1 MRLRLTE
8 AILSDNDAAA
18 AANRE
23 AVTQAG
29 ITMLNMMGSPG
40 SGKTSVIEQLVSRQD
55 AGGFAVIEGDIA
67 TDRDAARVRAA
78 GAPAIQINTDGACH
92 LAAKQVARALSELP
106 LQQLRLVLIENV
118 GNLVCPT
125 SFDLGELGKVVV
137 TSVPEGD
144 EKPEK
149 YPGAFRK
156 ACAVVLNKMD
166 LLPHVRFD
174 LGAFRASCRDIN
186 PSAPL
191 FEVSCQTGEGIEEL
205 LAWMLSLRPAT
216 G

>member
-1 MRLRLTE
+1 MRVELTE
-8 AILSDNDAAA
+8 AILSDNDVAA

-23 AVTQAG
+23 AMTRAG
-29 ITMLNMMGSPG
+29 IVMLDFMGSPG
-40 SGKTSVIEQLVSRQD
+40 SGKTSVLEKLLATQSKVTIGV
-55 AGGFAVIEGDIA
+55 VEGDIA
-67 TDRDAARVRAA
+67 TDKDAARVRAA
-78 GAPAIQINTDGACH
+78 GGPAVQVNTDGACH
-92 LAAKQVARALSELP
+92 LEAREIARALGDLP
-106 LQQLRLVLIENV
+106 LDELEFVVIENV

-125 SFDLGELGKVVV
+125 SFDLGEYGKVIV

-156 ACAVVLNKMD
+156 GCAIVLNKTD
-166 LLPHVRFD
+166 LLPFVRYD
-174 LGAFRASCRDIN
+174 LEAFRASCKGLN

-205 LAWMLSLRPAT
+205 LSWMESLRAT
-216 G
+216 AH